1 MVEGAEDTFI
11 VYVSFWRTSLSL
23 CFLWLCPGG
32 TEECKI
38 RHFRSVAEWQTFFHK
53 VCSHTTLFNVIRFVQ
68 SIPCLYNI
76 SSERVVDWVSIV
88 MLRPCALSII

>member
-1 MVEGAEDTFI
+1 MAVPGWNGGVQHYTFS
-11 VYVSFWRTSLSL
+11 V
-23 CFLWLCPGG
+23 
-32 TEECKI
+32 K
-38 RHFRSVAEWQTFFHK
+38 SVAEWQNFFHK
-53 VCSHTTLFNVIRFVQ
+53 VCSRTTLFNVSRFVQ